1 MKKIV
6 YILSIFI
13 CFTSSFGQTST
24 ENYRET
30 SIYSVPTKFSPKN
43 YADFEV
49 TSGISDFL
57 YNNAGSGSLTTRMA
71 DNLFEFS
78 FSGGWSNGELKTG
91 VIATLPINPSFDQS
105 VNLGPMLSNGVANGF
120 ELRIDGDKLTV
131 FSKYFV
137 SGIATHTQKQIPN
150 SQTYTYQYFP
160 LTNIGVCSNGTNL
173 GDGYVIVNGNSI
185 VLHVALNENFSNTS
199 SCRPKLGFIQS
210 LNGISLP
217 DMELGSL
224 KNLLG
229 EDTTY
234 KARIKYGNILEFYSD
249 ETIPS
254 YPSSGSLNFSLD
266 LSFDEAN
273 RIKSI
278 NYIDGLG
285 REKQSIAVHAGGQK
299 EDIITAFEYDSYG
312 RKVKENLSYAA
323 ISNNGN
329 IRSNPVAEL
338 ESFYNTPKYENTD
351 NPFSLIQM
359 ESSPL
364 NRILKRAAPGES
376 WKMGNGNEIEFD
388 YKTNTLNEVQ
398 RFEVNFINGDN
409 ETPELINNNEYY
421 SPGELSKT
429 VTRDENHSGI
439 SKNHTI
445 EEFKNIEGL
454 TVLKRS
460 YTDTDTNND
469 GNPELEVPH
478 DTYYIHDK
486 FGNLTYVLSPKVDL
500 NDGISAQEIS
510 ELCYQYVYD
519 NRNRIIEKNIPG
531 KGKEHIVYNKR
542 DFPILTQ
549 DANLKIQNKWL
560 FSVYDEYGRIAYT
573 GIDENNSSDRAT
585 LQNSADAAIN
595 QHVTKLD
602 IPQNYAGTNVYYS
615 KNAYPVSFDKV
626 YTIHYYDNYTF
637 DHNVTNPENVYG
649 QTVDTNTKG
658 LSTGSKVRVLD
669 TNDWITTVTY
679 YDQKARPIYVHSIN
693 TYLNTTDII
702 ETQYDFIG
710 NVLKTRAT
718 HQKGTNA
725 EIVTLDTYTYDHMN
739 RLLTHRQCIG
749 DNTLSESC
757 GGIDPSLTEDAV
769 LAENV
774 TSTTAETASKSI
786 TLLPGFQFIAS
797 STTTFSAAI
806 AEPDGELIVSNTF
819 DELGQLVSK
828 KVGNKES
835 KPLQTVDY
843 TYNIRGWLKQINN
856 PDVMGNDLFAFG
868 INYNTTTQGLN
879 ARTLYNGNIS
889 ETIWKTA
896 NDNTERSYGYQYDAL
911 NRITAATS
919 NDNYYNLSNLS
930 YDKTG
935 NIITL
940 QREGAIVENPDYNN
954 PNHFGSI
961 DILGYNYD
969 NGNKLLAVADSS
981 ASPLGFEDGNTGV
994 DYTYDNNGNMIQD
1007 LNKKITS
1014 IQYNH
1019 LNLPVKVEIPEVKGE
1034 ERGISYIYTATGSK
1048 IEKII
1053 KQGGRKPNIISQY
1066 AGNYIYKN
1074 GTLQFMNHPEGYIEP
1089 DGSGGYDYIYQ
1100 YKDHLGNIRLSYADD
1115 NNDGVITAATEIRE
1129 EKNYYPFGLQHKGYN
1144 NTIVGR
1150 NHEYGFQ
1157 EQEEQNELGL
1167 NWIQF
1172 KWRNHDPAI
1181 GRFMTIDPLTEEY
1194 MDWGPYVF
1202 SGNRVID
1209 ARELE
1214 GLEPHSVHKTLD
1226 GAAKNFGEQYNGISI
1241 RAGREVGTR
1250 FYSTT
1255 INGETTYSY
1264 TTPTMGTEGF
1274 VDPNNSEAIP
1284 DGTVQVG
1291 DGHTHGS
1298 DGNNEPF
1305 GMDENEA
1312 IQYGDNFPS
1321 DNDIDESDNSASTN
1335 SSFEADYTVTPNGTL
1350 LKYTPTGKTGDN
1362 RRSDV
1367 KKVNGASETIP
1378 SDTNSNTRKN
1388 NVSPNVTPEV
1398 LPNNVDKDDF
1408 SKQ

>member
-1 MKKIV
+1 MKMIKYISTYITATLFFVALTTTAQTPTTIV
-6 YILSIFI
+6 KDGNYTVNGSEELLATQSITLKPDTWIQSGSTFSAVVAPDAYIPISLSNN
-13 CFTSSFGQTST
+13 
-24 ENYRET
+24 ENYVYTRAYQKAVNSFADIRNNNEVIE
-30 SIYSVPTKFSPKN
+30 SIT
-43 YADFEV
+43 
-49 TSGISDFL
+49 
-57 YNNAGSGSLTTRMA
+57 
-71 DNLFEFS
+71 
-78 FSGGWSNGELKTG
+78 
-91 VIATLPINPSFDQS
+91 
-105 VNLGPMLSNGVANGF
+105 
-120 ELRIDGDKLTV
+120 
-131 FSKYFV
+131 YF
-137 SGIATHTQKQIPN
+137 
-150 SQTYTYQYFP
+150 
-160 LTNIGVCSNGTNL
+160 
-173 GDGYVIVNGNSI
+173 
-185 VLHVALNENFSNTS
+185 
-199 SCRPKLGFIQS
+199 
-210 LNGISLP
+210 
-217 DMELGSL
+217 
-224 KNLLG
+224 
-229 EDTTY
+229 
-234 KARIKYGNILEFYSD
+234 
-249 ETIPS
+249 
-254 YPSSGSLNFSLD
+254 
-266 LSFDEAN
+266 
-273 RIKSI
+273 
-278 NYIDGLG
+278 DGLG
-285 REKQSIAVHAGGQK
+285 RPKQQVGIKASPDK
-299 EDIITAFEYDSYG
+299 KDIVTHIGYDDYG
-312 RKVKENLSYAA
+312 RQDKQYLPFERQSGAIGGFNPVTVNTDINSYYQSKYTPDFGA
-323 ISNNGN
+323 ISVTEVNAY
-329 IRSNPVAEL
+329 S
-338 ESFYNTPKYENTD
+338 ESIFEP
-351 NPFSLIQM
+351 
-359 ESSPL
+359 SPL
-364 NRILKRAAPGES
+364 NRVKKQAAPGAD
-376 WKMGNGNEIEFD
+376 WKATELRDDHTIKFD
-388 YKTNTLNEVQ
+388 WDTNQAGEVVY
-398 RFEVNFINGDN
+398 FKVNFHMDN
-409 ETPELINNNEYY
+409 TEIPILVQDQYYPASELY
-421 SPGELSKT
+421 
-429 VTRDENHSGI
+429 VTIIKDENWTSNQLHS
-439 SKNHTI
+439 NDHTTKEYKDKLGRVI
-445 EEFKNIEGL
+445 LKTTYDQNI
-454 TVLKRS
+454 
-460 YTDTDTNND
+460 
-469 GNPELEVPH
+469 PH
-478 DTYYIHDK
+478 DTYYVYDD
-486 FGNLTYVLSPKVDL
+486 FSNLTYVIPPKVDSSNGVDATEL
-500 NDGISAQEIS
+500 S
-510 ELCYQYVYD
+510 ELCYQYKYD
-519 NRNRIIEKNIPG
+519 NRNRLIEKKIPG
-531 KGKEHIVYNKR
+531 KGWEYIVYNKL
-542 DFPILTQ
+542 DQPVLSQ
-549 DANLKIQNKWL
+549 DANLRATNRWL
-560 FSVYDEYGRIAYT
+560 YTKYDAFGRVAYT
-573 GIDENNSSDRAT
+573 GKSWANYDREYT
-585 LQNSADAAIN
+585 QDNIN
-595 QHVTKLD
+595 QFITTHYEQKLANP
-602 IPQNYAGTNVYYS
+602 IMVANTTLYYS
-615 KNAYPVSFDKV
+615 DDAYFGGDIEEIH
-626 YTIHYYDNYTF
+626 TINYYDNYTF
-637 DHNVTNPENVYG
+637 DHNVTNPGTVYR
-649 QTVDTNTKG
+649 QTVDTNAKG
-658 LSTGSKVRVLD
+658 LVTGTKVRVLD

-679 YDQKARPIYVHSIN
+679 YDDKGRSIYVHSTN
-693 TYLNTTDII
+693 TYLNTVDVV
-702 ETQYDFIG
+702 ETKFDFAG
-710 NVLKTRAT
+710 KVLESKTT
-718 HQKGTNA
+718 HTKGSNA
-725 EIVTLDTYTYDHMN
+725 PIVTTDVFTYDHMG
-739 RLLTHRQCIG
+739 RLLTQDQTITG
-749 DNTLSESC
+749 Q
-757 GGIDPSLTEDAV
+757 PTE
-769 LAENV
+769 
-774 TSTTAETASKSI
+774 
-786 TLLPGFQFIAS
+786 Q
-797 STTTFSAAI
+797 
-806 AEPDGELIVSNTF
+806 IVSNTY
-819 DELGQLVSK
+819 DELGQLERK
-828 KVGNKES
+828 EVGGG
-835 KPLQTVDY
+835 LQTIDY

-940 QREGAIVENPDYNN
+940 QREGAIVENPDYDN

>member
-1 MKKIV
+1 MKMIKYLSTYITATLFFVALTTTAQTPTTIV
-6 YILSIFI
+6 KDGNYTVSGSASLLATKSITLKPDTWIQSGSTFSAIIAPDAYIEPVLSVDENYV
-13 CFTSSFGQTST
+13 FTRVYQKGMSSSSGIT
-24 ENYRET
+24 ENSDVIE
-30 SIYSVPTKFSPKN
+30 SIT
-43 YADFEV
+43 
-49 TSGISDFL
+49 
-57 YNNAGSGSLTTRMA
+57 
-71 DNLFEFS
+71 
-78 FSGGWSNGELKTG
+78 
-91 VIATLPINPSFDQS
+91 
-105 VNLGPMLSNGVANGF
+105 
-120 ELRIDGDKLTV
+120 
-131 FSKYFV
+131 YF
-137 SGIATHTQKQIPN
+137 
-150 SQTYTYQYFP
+150 
-160 LTNIGVCSNGTNL
+160 
-173 GDGYVIVNGNSI
+173 
-185 VLHVALNENFSNTS
+185 
-199 SCRPKLGFIQS
+199 
-210 LNGISLP
+210 
-217 DMELGSL
+217 
-224 KNLLG
+224 
-229 EDTTY
+229 
-234 KARIKYGNILEFYSD
+234 
-249 ETIPS
+249 
-254 YPSSGSLNFSLD
+254 
-266 LSFDEAN
+266 
-273 RIKSI
+273 
-278 NYIDGLG
+278 DGLG
-285 REKQSIAVHAGGQK
+285 RPKQQIAIKASPEVQ
-299 EDIITAFEYDSYG
+299 DIVTHIAYDDYG
-312 RKVKENLSYAA
+312 RQDKQYLPYKSTLTPGEYKTVDVVDDIQQYYKDKYTPDFGA
-323 ISNNGN
+323 ISVTEVNAY
-329 IRSNPVAEL
+329 S
-338 ESFYNTPKYENTD
+338 ESIFEP
-351 NPFSLIQM
+351 
-359 ESSPL
+359 SPL
-364 NRILKRAAPGES
+364 NRVKKQAAPGAD
-376 WKMGNGNEIEFD
+376 WKATELRDDHTIKFD
-388 YKTNTLNEVQ
+388 WDTNQAGEVVY
-398 RFEVNFINGDN
+398 FKVNFHMDN
-409 ETPELINNNEYY
+409 TEIPILVQDQYYPASELY
-421 SPGELSKT
+421 
-429 VTRDENHSGI
+429 VTIIKDENWTSNQLHS
-439 SKNHTI
+439 NDHTTKEYKDKLGRVI
-445 EEFKNIEGL
+445 LKTTYDQNI
-454 TVLKRS
+454 
-460 YTDTDTNND
+460 
-469 GNPELEVPH
+469 PH
-478 DTYYIHDK
+478 DTYYVYDD
-486 FGNLTYVLSPKVDL
+486 FSNLTYVIPPKVDSSNGVDATEL
-500 NDGISAQEIS
+500 S
-510 ELCYQYVYD
+510 ELCYQYKYD
-519 NRNRIIEKNIPG
+519 NRNRLIEKKIPG
-531 KGKEHIVYNKR
+531 KGWEYIVYNKL
-542 DFPILTQ
+542 DQPVLSQ
-549 DANLKIQNKWL
+549 DVNLRATNRWL
-560 FSVYDEYGRIAYT
+560 YTKYDAFGRVAYT
-573 GIDENNSSDRAT
+573 GKSWANYDREYT
-585 LQNSADAAIN
+585 QDNIN
-595 QHVTKLD
+595 QFITTHYEQKLANP
-602 IPQNYAGTNVYYS
+602 IMVANTTLYYS
-615 KNAYPVSFDKV
+615 DDAYFGGDIEEIH
-626 YTIHYYDNYTF
+626 TINYYDNYTF
-637 DHNVTNPENVYG
+637 DHNVTNPGTVYR
-649 QTVDTNTKG
+649 QTVDTNAKG
-658 LSTGSKVRVLD
+658 LVTGTKVRVLD

-679 YDQKARPIYVHSIN
+679 YDDKGRSIYVHSTN
-693 TYLNTTDII
+693 TYLNTVDVV
-702 ETQYDFIG
+702 ETKFDFAG
-710 NVLKTRAT
+710 KVLESKTT
-718 HQKGTNA
+718 HTKGSNA
-725 EIVTLDTYTYDHMN
+725 PIVTTDVFTYDHMG
-739 RLLTHRQCIG
+739 RLLTQDQTITG
-749 DNTLSESC
+749 Q
-757 GGIDPSLTEDAV
+757 PTE
-769 LAENV
+769 
-774 TSTTAETASKSI
+774 
-786 TLLPGFQFIAS
+786 Q
-797 STTTFSAAI
+797 
-806 AEPDGELIVSNTF
+806 IVSNTY
-819 DELGQLVSK
+819 DELGQLERK
-828 KVGNKES
+828 EVGGG
-835 KPLQTVDY
+835 LQTIDY

-940 QREGAIVENPDYNN
+940 QREGAIVENPDYDN